1 MKTDILVIAGRDT
14 NMVNRPGIEIV
25 CDDGM
30 CSKCIKSG
38 KLLHFISIGLIWMMS
53 KVKEESLG

>member
-25 CDDGM
+25 CDQ
-30 CSKCIKSG
+30 SVVHS
-38 KLLHFISIGLIWMMS
+38 
-53 KVKEESLG
+53 VENATVYESS